1 MTPSPVLLQLLDEVG
16 RLEAGDAESDAAL
29 LPAALVALGCLGVD
43 DARLVGWRDA
53 YVRTHAL
60 APLGVGPGWPAG
72 DAWTSRL
79 GQAHARPMYRDLFAQ
94 WIAHEDGEPVL
105 AQVLPALM
113 PGCSAGAFAP
123 LIGTAHAVAARHGDA
138 LADALAAWAS
148 GYQPLGP
155 LPLSGSVDVLPA
167 SRSASAKSATLGE
180 PDPQVLLRRLPRP
193 GGTQSSHASPAS
205 GERRSTGQRGL
216 RTDADRRSPMTES
229 IAALARGGTINAAVA
244 PLAIDSGTPERLS
257 RAAALAC
264 ARSGGV
270 LPMRLLAAT
279 SAMRQLAAFTDDEAA
294 AWRWFWQAC
303 AHAVVAARLQDRGAL
318 PPRSWAELTRAA
330 LAGGSA
336 EALVFVATARDE
348 EQRYGGDD
356 WRRAATRVL
365 AEAASPPN

>member
-113 PGCSAGAFAP
+113 PGCSAAAFAP
-123 LIGTAHAVAARHGDA
+123 LIGTAHAVAARHGGA

-148 GYQPLGP
+148 QYQPLGP
-155 LPLSGSVDVLPA
+155 LPASGSADVPPPERG
-167 SRSASAKSATLGE
+167 SGTKSAPE
-180 PDPQVLLRRLPRP
+180 VEADPQVLLRRLHRP
-193 GGTQSSHASPAS
+193 LGTGSAHGLPTSEARASSRQSAA
-205 GERRSTGQRGL
+205 RM
-216 RTDADRRSPMTES
+216 DADDASAMARS
-229 IAALARGGTINAAVA
+229 IAALARGGTINVAIA
-244 PLAIDSGTPERLS
+244 PLAIDAGTPERLS

-264 ARSGGV
+264 ARSGGM
-270 LPMRLLAAT
+270 LPIRLLAAT
-279 SAMRQLAAFTDDEAA
+279 SAMRQLAVFVDDEAV
-294 AWRWFWQAC
+294 AWRWFWQAY

-318 PPRSWAELTRAA
+318 PPRPWAELTRAA

-336 EALVFVATARDE
+336 EALVFVAAARDE

-365 AEAASPPN
+365 AGAASSPS